1 MTSDGEGGHDSVAPV
16 MVHIINVSVMDTPG
30 RDKEKTIYSAET
42 ENMDKV
48 SSLNLYFFGSGLWT
62 DDEGFFLFRACAT
75 TQEAS

>member
-1 MTSDGEGGHDSVAPV
+1 

-48 SSLNLYFFGSGLWT
+48 SSLNLNFFGSGSWT
-62 DDEGFFLFRACAT
+62 DDARIFLFKDDSGGQLNFICG
-75 TQEAS
+75 

>member
-1 MTSDGEGGHDSVAPV
+1 

-48 SSLNLYFFGSGLWT
+48 SSLNLYFFGSGSWT
-62 DDEGFFLFRACAT
+62 DDEARRILPF
-75 TQEAS
+75 